1 MKGKK
6 TMEVRTRFAP
16 SPTGYMHIGNLRT
29 ALYEYLIAKSQG
41 GKFILRIED
50 TDQERFVDGS
60 VEVIYKTLKE
70 TGLVHD
76 EGPDIGGEYGP
87 YIQSERR
94 GIYMDY
100 AKELIQKGEAYYCFC
115 TKERLDSLKA
125 NNKEGAS
132 FAKYD
137 RHCLSLTE
145 EEISENLASG
155 IPYVI
160 RQKMPITGATV
171 FEDVVYGR
179 ISVQNEELDDQ
190 ILIKSDGLPTYNF
203 ANVVDDHLMKI
214 THVVRGSEYLSSTPK
229 YNLLYDAFGWEKPT
243 YIHLPPVMRDAH
255 HKLSKR
261 HGDASFEDLISMG
274 YIVEAVVNYIALL
287 GWSPSDNQE
296 IFSLEE
302 LKEKFNISGLSKS
315 PAIFDINKLSWMN
328 GEYLKAMDFDRFYS
342 LAEKR
347 LNAAIKDP
355 SLDKKKIAALIKT
368 RLSTLNE
375 IAEMVDFF
383 SELPDYS
390 TELYVHKKMKSN
402 EEIALDSLQKC
413 LPVLEDLDD
422 WTNDSLYETL
432 VDLVQQLGLKNG
444 QMLWPVRTAL
454 SGKPTSPGG
463 ATEIAEIIGKEE
475 TLKRIKIGIDL
486 LQK

>member
-1 MKGKK
+1 
-6 TMEVRTRFAP
+6 MEVRTRFAP